1 MSIKVTLK
9 QLRNFDLVQ
18 ALMAAAGRVHAK
30 RVAKLKAREA
40 ALTEIIRASSEAL
53 SATQKVRIAE
63 QYRDLR
69 VEVK

>member
-30 RVAKLKAREA
+30 RVAKLKSREA
-40 ALTEIIRASSEAL
+40 ALKEIIRASSEAL
-53 SATQKVRIAE
+53 CATQKVRIAE
-63 QYRDLR
+63 QYRELR

>member
-30 RVAKLKAREA
+30 RVAKLKSREA